1 VTVSETGFF
10 AVEPSGGDDRALP
23 FQVEALDVRGRVVTL
38 GPSIDAILQRHDFP
52 PPVKRLV
59 GEAAVLASLLATSL
73 KDVGRFILQ
82 AQTDGP
88 VSLVVVDVRT
98 PGQIRATATFD
109 AEAVNAATAD
119 GEWDTSVL
127 LGSGTLAMTVE
138 QGEMQQRYQG
148 YVPLEDETLEA
159 AAHTYF
165 RQSEQ
170 IPTRIR
176 LAVAEMYD
184 RGADGAARRTWR
196 AGGIIGQFLPEA
208 GERIRHRDLPAGDA
222 PEGAFV
228 ADDEEE
234 DDDAWVEAQALIDT
248 VEDHELTD
256 PSIAAERLLYRLF
269 HERGVRVFEPISIE
283 ENCSC
288 SRERIG
294 EVLKEMS
301 PSDID
306 EAAAATGAVEVR
318 CEFCGA
324 SYSFDPK
331 EIEAERT

>member
-1 VTVSETGFF
+1 MSEARASETTWI
-10 AVEPSGGDDRALP
+10 AGDDRALP
-23 FQVEALDVRGRVVTL
+23 FQVEGLDVRGRVVTL
-38 GPSIDAILQRHDFP
+38 GASLDTILQRHDFP
-52 PPVKRLV
+52 APVKRLV

-82 AQTDGP
+82 TQTDGP

-109 AEAVNAATAD
+109 AAAVAEATA
-119 GEWDTSVL
+119 GGSYDTGTL
-127 LGSGTLAMTVE
+127 LGTGTLAMTIE
-138 QGEMQQRYQG
+138 QGATQQRYQG
-148 YVPLEDETLEA
+148 YVPFEAETLET

-165 RQSEQ
+165 RRSEQ

-184 RGADGAARRTWR
+184 RDEQGVGRKTWR
-196 AGGIIGQFLPEA
+196 AGGIIGQFLPAA
-208 GERIRHRDLPAGDA
+208 GERVRHRDLPAGDV
-222 PEGAFV
+222 PEGRRRSP
-228 ADDEEE
+228 EPE

-256 PSIAAERLLYRLF
+256 PSIDAERLLYRLF
-269 HERGVRVFEPISIE
+269 HERGVRVFEPVSLE

-288 SRERIG
+288 SRERIS
-294 EVLKEMS
+294 EVLIQLGE
-301 PSDID
+301 D
-306 EAAAATGAVEVR
+306 EIEKAAASGSIDVR

-324 SYSFDPK
+324 EYRFDPA
-331 EIEAERT
+331 EIPVDRS